1 MSGSNCPFCKD
12 LNIISENEN
21 WKVIFDNFP
30 VIEGHML
37 ILSKRHYSNYFE
49 SNQSELDS
57 FNDILFK
64 VKEFLING
72 YHPNGFNVGFN
83 VNREGG
89 QTIFHTHIH
98 VIPRYTN
105 DVSEPE
111 GGVRGVIP
119 NKQKYNG

>member
-1 MSGSNCPFCKD
+1 MEKECPFCGNMD
-12 LNIISENEN
+12 IIIENEY
-21 WKVIFDNFP
+21 WVSVYDKYP
-30 VIEGHML
+30 VNKGHIL
-37 ILSKRHYSNYFE
+37 IIPRRHYHDYFDSNK
-49 SNQSELDS
+49 SELDS
-57 FNDILFK
+57 YNDILFK
-64 VKEFLING
+64 IKEFLTKE

-98 VIPRYTN
+98 VIPRYTDDTPN
-105 DVSEPE
+105 PE